1 MSEEQADY
9 STQNEQPAAIIE
21 SPRKVKALQDNGLT
35 EYKVWGWVKM
45 SANFIKHI
53 RLLKGAKL
61 SVWNVIALSID
72 ESGFCNLSVPV
83 IASLT
88 DYSQSE
94 VRQTIK
100 ELDDMGYLSVTRS
113 DGKKNVYDP
122 EFVARSSNTPTIEP
136 KSDPSRKT
144 TPQVGKG
151 KRADDP
157 SSPSEE
163 ISVPTYKELKEL
175 IQKEINM
182 NTDLSVWEIADGAY
196 KHLSE
201 KGLKISGKQKQ
212 ELREYL
218 SSLDGSGEEQK
229 PAKTQ
234 TPKKKEDKVNTD
246 IKTVARSR
254 GVSEETI
261 KFVDRACKAFGFS
274 MMQLNEVSLVAYRW
288 IMEQESKGQT
298 IEQFAD
304 WARLDEMGKFIG
316 KYRNNG
322 GNIKNDW
329 ARAFGIKPPD
339 DRTSLIRRMT

>member
-9 STQNEQPAAIIE
+9 STQPAAIIE

-53 RLLKGAKL
+53 RILKGAKL

-94 VRQTIK
+94 VRQTIR
-100 ELDDMGYLSVTRS
+100 ELDEMGYLSVTRA

-122 EFVARSSNTPTIEP
+122 EFVARSSNSPTDYP
-136 KSDPSRKT
+136 TRKT
-144 TPQVGKG
+144 TPPVDKTPPVGKG

-182 NTDLSVWEIADGAY
+182 NTDKSPWEIADGAY

-218 SSLDGSGEEQK
+218 SSLEGSGEEPK
-229 PAKTQ
+229 PTKTQ
-234 TPKKKEDKVNTD
+234 TTKKKEDKVNTD

-254 GVSEETI
+254 GVSEDMI
-261 KFVDRACKAFGFS
+261 KFIDRACKAFGFAI
-274 MMQLNEVSLVAYRW
+274 MQLDEVSLVVYGW
-288 IMEQESKGQT
+288 IMDQESKGQT

-304 WARLDEMGKFIG
+304 WARLDEQGKFIG
-316 KYRNNG
+316 KYRNSAG
-322 GNIKNDW
+322 AIRNDW
-329 ARAFGIKPPD
+329 ARAFGIKPAD